1 MHKNTNDLRAW
12 LKNEKDNY
20 GNTYQLACALGVP
33 HGAVYRVLDGGDS
46 PRLRRALKMPMH
58 ERRPRLNIDCP
69 PESIARFDAQRGEM
83 TRGDWLDVLM
93 DLADGIGEVKI

>member
-1 MHKNTNDLRAW
+1 
-12 LKNEKDNY
+12 
-20 GNTYQLACALGVP
+20 
-33 HGAVYRVLDGGDS
+33 
-46 PRLRRALKMPMH
+46 MPMH

-93 DLADGIGEVKI
+93 DLADGIGEVVI